1 VSALYVY
8 GVMRADEAA
17 APESEGV
24 VDSGV
29 EVVEHGD
36 LAALVSEVAD
46 AAIQSRRQNLTAHSQ
61 VLQRAMDAGT
71 VLPMRFGVVMPDG
84 DTVKRE
90 LLGERAAQLHGMLRS
105 FDGRVEMAV
114 SALYREDIVLGEVIA
129 ENREIER
136 LRQAIQGKPAD
147 ATYFE
152 RVRLGELV
160 AQAIDAKRAA
170 DAAQIVE
177 ALRPHATAFQQSD
190 LLHERMV
197 VNSAWLVERAGL
209 DEFDAAVERVSSE
222 RAERMQF
229 KLTGPLPP
237 FSFVSAGEGSW
248 A

>member
-1 VSALYVY
+1 
-8 GVMRADEAA
+8 
-17 APESEGV
+17 
-24 VDSGV
+24 
-29 EVVEHGD
+29 
-36 LAALVSEVAD
+36 
-46 AAIQSRRQNLTAHSQ
+46 
-61 VLQRAMDAGT
+61 
-71 VLPMRFGVVMPDG
+71 
-84 DTVKRE
+84 
-90 LLGERAAQLHGMLRS
+90 MLRS

-114 SALYREDIVLGEVIA
+114 SALYREDVVLGEVIA

-160 AQAIDAKRAA
+160 ANAVDAKRAA

-177 ALRPHATAFQQSD
+177 ALRPYATAFQQSD

-197 VNSAWLVERAGL
+197 VNTAWLVERAGL
-209 DEFDAAVERVSSE
+209 DDFDAAVERVSSE

-237 FSFVSAGEGSW
+237 FSFVSAGEGPW